1 MLTVRAVVFLLRS
14 CAGPSLLPLFLA
26 AVVRW
31 SQPSSSFEI
40 EAAAG
45 CPIHHTTVIIEVGH
59 FPRPA
64 IWSMHR
70 AGAGGTWPRLFRA
83 MRADAPIKARP
94 AEAVPRP
101 KGVVPC
107 R

>member
-1 MLTVRAVVFLLRS
+1 MTVAAGSS
-14 CAGPSLLPLFLA
+14 CNADGARGRFLA

-70 AGAGGTWPRLFRA
+70 AGAGGTWPRLF
-83 MRADAPIKARP
+83 
-94 AEAVPRP
+94 
-101 KGVVPC
+101 
-107 R
+107 